1 MFRWPPA
8 VPDLARVLAAPARV
22 VARTAP
28 GARMVGRR
36 CRIGERTVGYGEVAV
51 GGAWRGTV
59 LLLHGWALGQRSYRA
74 VAEALGEHGY
84 RVLVPDLPGFGS
96 SSDLPPARVSFRS
109 YASFLSEL
117 LDALEL
123 GVPVHVVGHSF
134 GGGVAVQFAHDFGP
148 RVRSVVLLDAVSG
161 ATWTRGE
168 RGERLLAERP
178 LWDWGVH
185 LLGEF
190 PLGRFPA
197 AAGEVVADLL
207 TNLVRHP
214 GSLGLVAHLIVS
226 SDLRVEL
233 AELRER
239 GVPVAVVWA
248 SGDRVVPRAAYED
261 QCAAVGREGVVVPG
275 NHGWLLNDPETFA
288 RVVSPLLA
296 AADGTFS
303 AA

>member
-1 MFRWPPA
+1 
-8 VPDLARVLAAPARV
+8 
-22 VARTAP
+22 
-28 GARMVGRR
+28 MVGRR
-36 CRIGERTVGYGEVAV
+36 CRIGDRSVGYGEVAA
-51 GGAWRGTV
+51 GGGPARGTV

-74 VAEALGEHGY
+74 VAEAMGGRGY

-96 SSDLPPARVSFRS
+96 SGDLPPGRVSFRA

-117 LDALEL
+117 LDALE
-123 GVPVHVVGHSF
+123 PEARVHVVGHSF
-134 GGGVAVQFAHDFGP
+134 GGGVAVQFAHDFGR

-161 ATWTRGE
+161 ATWTRGD

-178 LWDWGVH
+178 LWDWGIH
-185 LLGEF
+185 LVAEL

-197 AAGEVVADLL
+197 AAGEVVADLV

-233 AELRER
+233 SELRER

-261 QCAAVGREGVVVPG
+261 QCGAVGHEGVVVSG
-275 NHGWLLNDPETFA
+275 NHGWLLNDPGMFA
-288 RVVSPLLA
+288 RVVVPLLE
-296 AADGTFS
+296 AADGSPS